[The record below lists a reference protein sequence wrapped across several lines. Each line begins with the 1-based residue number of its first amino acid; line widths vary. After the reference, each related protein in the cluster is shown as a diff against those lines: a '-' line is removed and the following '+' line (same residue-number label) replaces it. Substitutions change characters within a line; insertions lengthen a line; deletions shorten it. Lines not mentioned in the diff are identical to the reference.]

1 MESIERQELT
11 IELANIASA
20 AGRLILA
27 RRESACRIDRK
38 PDGSPVT
45 TADIEAERFIR
56 AKVSAILTDVP
67 IIAEESFAATCKAP
81 ERFVLVD
88 PLDGTREFVASNAAS
103 PSSERFMLRHSIRF
117 ISAGPTWPKPLPKR
131 PT

>member
-1 MESIERQELT
+1 MEPIERGELA

-27 RRESACRIDRK
+27 RRESDCHIDRK
-38 PDGSPVT
+38 TDGSPVT

-67 IIAEESFAATCKAP
+67 IIAEESFVATCKAP
-81 ERFVLVD
+81 ARFILVD
-88 PLDGTREFVASNAAS
+88 PLDGTREFVAGSDEFTVNIAVI
-103 PSSERFMLRHSIRF
+103 ERGEPVVGAIYAPALN
-117 ISAGPTWPKPLPKR
+117 
-131 PT
+131 